1 MGGWHEPVPG
11 ERVQAMRVDEES
23 GEEYLAGAEYLR
35 TETRKAPGWL
45 PAPVAVVR
53 FDDGEEGEAPLGFS
67 VWVQDAEGQWHSQA
81 EERMRG

>member
-11 ERVQAMRVDEES
+11 ERVQATRMDEES
-23 GEEYLAGAEYLR
+23 GEEYLAEAEFLR
-35 TETRKAPGWL
+35 SETREAPGWR

-53 FDDGEEGEAPLGFS
+53 FDDGEEGEALLDFA
-67 VWVQDAEGQWHSQA
+67 VWVQDPEGQWYSRA